1 VRTPISSRKQRRPG
15 VGTAFPK
22 KTRAPARL
30 RQTGPMNEATQKRAA
45 MTIGKLAKRADVS
58 PDTLRFYED
67 EGLLLPNKKSE
78 SGYRLYGEDA
88 VRRLDFIKH
97 AQQCGMTLSEIRQL
111 LELKAN
117 DRACCSDVRGLA
129 IQKKLQLEQKIKTM
143 NAMSHALSELI
154 EICTAGDQPLDD
166 CPILAALESRLQPLR
181 SRPRELE
188 SSRPG
193 VRRAQGDLAR
203 RERAGRIGLCR

>member
-1 VRTPISSRKQRRPG
+1 
-15 VGTAFPK
+15 
-22 KTRAPARL
+22 
-30 RQTGPMNEATQKRAA
+30 MNGATQKRAG

-58 PDTLRFYED
+58 ADTLRFYED
-67 EGLLLPNKKSE
+67 EGLLMPAKKSE
-78 SGYRLYGEDA
+78 AGYRLYGEDA

-117 DRACCSDVRGLA
+117 DRSCCSDVRGLA

-143 NAMSHALSELI
+143 KAMSHALSELI

-166 CPILAALESRLQPLR
+166 CPILAALESSMASP
-181 SRPRELE
+181 PRD
-188 SSRPG
+188 PH
-193 VRRAQGDLAR
+193 
-203 RERAGRIGLCR
+203 

>member
-1 VRTPISSRKQRRPG
+1 VRTPINSRKQRRPG
-15 VGTAFPK
+15 DGTAFRR
-22 KTRAPARL
+22 KTRAPAPL
-30 RQTGPMNEATQKRAA
+30 RQTGPMNEATQKRDA

-58 PDTLRFYED
+58 ADTLRFYED

-143 NAMSHALSELI
+143 KAMSHALSELI

-166 CPILAALESRLQPLR
+166 CPILAALESSMANPRRLPH
-181 SRPRELE
+181 
-188 SSRPG
+188 
-193 VRRAQGDLAR
+193 
-203 RERAGRIGLCR
+203 